1 MVLDVKGALAPAALE
16 CREGL
21 DRLSC
26 LPLGEAQFVERLE
39 VQPKLRARAEEV
51 GEAQGG
57 VSGNGPLQTKLID

>member
-1 MVLDVKGALAPAALE
+1 
-16 CREGL
+16 
-21 DRLSC
+21 
-26 LPLGEAQFVERLE
+26 LE